1 MMPADLRVEYPDTDG
16 RKAVAI
22 ATDPEHAKRLAERLQ
37 GRVMRWP
44 TSPGCEAVKQ
54 YVLERQFG
62 IRRRNG
68 GFV

>member
-1 MMPADLRVEYPDTDG
+1 MPAELRVEYPDAG
-16 RKAVAI
+16 NRNAVAI
-22 ATDPEHAKRLAERLQ
+22 AADPRQAERLAACLQ
-37 GRVMRWP
+37 GRVMCTP
-44 TSPGCEAVKQ
+44 AAHAPAAVTQ